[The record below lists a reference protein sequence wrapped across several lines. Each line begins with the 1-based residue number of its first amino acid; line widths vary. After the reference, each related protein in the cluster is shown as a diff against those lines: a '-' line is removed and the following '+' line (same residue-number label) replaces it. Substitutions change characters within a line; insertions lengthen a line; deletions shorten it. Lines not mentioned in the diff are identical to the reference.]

1 MPPATAPRIFRP
13 HRHTAVLP
21 MDGSE
26 RRCQRL
32 QETFRRTASCRRADH
47 GKSCRHFALVSRGHR
62 SDRTPPRE
70 SPRHF
75 AARMD
80 ESVIVGYYTSAEVH
94 PRSPARLLLSKERKK
109 PMARNDGID
118 RTFARNQDL
127 PTLDDVAKV
136 QEHNEREKDSYSNQ
150 DIDTTQ
156 THRNVHFKK
165 PTDSYAAMFD
175 QMIADGVIS
184 TRGLKA
190 DAVKYGEL
198 LFDVNS
204 AYFHNHGGYEY
215 AKQFYA
221 DAYKAAVEIVGGEQ
235 YILSAVMHADERN
248 RAMSEALGEDVYHY
262 HLHVVY
268 IPVVEK
274 QILWSKRCKDEF
286 LRGTVKETITQV
298 SRSKKW
304 ESKPVLNEDGN
315 PMLNAKGKK
324 ILKSSYSVLQD
335 DFFNF
340 MRAAGYTDVER
351 GERGSTEEHLTV
363 TQFKLQAEQHR
374 LETVTGQV
382 EQAEQSLADAKAATE
397 KQKKKLEALQ
407 KETKAAKTIA
417 LTVQDIE
424 EMGKKNALTGNV
436 SLTPDQCDTLK
447 RYAVNGIIANAD
459 NKRLKEK
466 LASAEKT
473 ISIWKQRYEA
483 VNEKYMELKQK
494 AQPFLDAIEIA
505 SERVWAFVHA
515 ILARGK
521 ETQEHKHP
529 MNKTVEEINKM
540 IMEDAPMEEIND
552 AIGYIDIYSCFDPI
566 FEPPIDF
573 LEECR
578 KHWETAQSSFR
589 KTIERKIGNT
599 WYVIET
605 ECDGNEPLADKVK
618 RLIFSDKG
626 GIC

>member
-1 MPPATAPRIFRP
+1 
-13 HRHTAVLP
+13 
-21 MDGSE
+21 
-26 RRCQRL
+26 
-32 QETFRRTASCRRADH
+32 
-47 GKSCRHFALVSRGHR
+47 
-62 SDRTPPRE
+62 
-70 SPRHF
+70 
-75 AARMD
+75 
-80 ESVIVGYYTSAEVH
+80 
-94 PRSPARLLLSKERKK
+94 
-109 PMARNDGID
+109 MARNDGID
-118 RTFARNQDL
+118 RTVARNQDL
-127 PTLDDVAKV
+127 ETPADVAKV

-150 DIDTTQ
+150 DIVPERTPL
-156 THRNVHFKK
+156 NVHYKA
-165 PTDSYAAMFD
+165 PTDDYVKMFE
-175 QMIADGVIS
+175 QMEQDGVIS
-184 TRGLKA
+184 TRGLKP
-190 DAVKYGEL
+190 DAIKYGEL
-198 LFDVNS
+198 VFDVNS
-204 AYFHNHGGYEY
+204 AYFYNHGGYEF

-274 QILWSKRCKDEF
+274 QILWSKRCKDEA
-286 LRGTVKETITQV
+286 LRGTVKEVITQV

-304 ESKPVLNEDGN
+304 DSKPVLDENGN

-340 MRAAGYTDVER
+340 MRNAGYTDVER

-363 TQFKLQAEQHR
+363 TQFKVQAEQQR
-374 LETVTGQV
+374 LEAVTGQV
-382 EQAEQSLADAKAATE
+382 AQAEQSLADAKAATE

-424 EMGKKNALTGNV
+424 GMGKKATFGNNIT
-436 SLTPDQCDTLK
+436 LTPDECDTLK

-473 ISIWKQRYEA
+473 ISIWKQRYES

-494 AQPFLDAIEIA
+494 AQPFLDALEIA
-505 SERVWAFVHA
+505 SEKVRAFLDA

-521 ETQEHKHP
+521 EAQEHKLP
-529 MNKTVEEINKM
+529 ARKRGQD
-540 IMEDAPMEEIND
+540 ME
-552 AIGYIDIYSCFDPI
+552 
-566 FEPPIDF
+566 
-573 LEECR
+573 R
-578 KHWETAQSSFR
+578 
-589 KTIERKIGNT
+589 
-599 WYVIET
+599 
-605 ECDGNEPLADKVK
+605 
-618 RLIFSDKG
+618 
-626 GIC
+626 